1 MCGWGFKAD
10 LRAAGGAKLES
21 EVGPGLWHNR
31 RFKPIEEG
39 CFIQAQSEFGSFGEQ
54 ICLHKGAESA

>member
-39 CFIQAQSEFGSFGEQ
+39 GFIQA
-54 ICLHKGAESA
+54 